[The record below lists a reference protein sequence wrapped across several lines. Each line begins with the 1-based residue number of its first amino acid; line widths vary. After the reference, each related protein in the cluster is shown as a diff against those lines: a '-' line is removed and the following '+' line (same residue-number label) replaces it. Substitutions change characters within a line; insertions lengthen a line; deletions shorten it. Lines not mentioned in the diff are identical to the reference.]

1 MRRKSESGYALLLVF
16 LMAAGIAISLYI
28 EIPRVAFESQRQ
40 KEQLLVSRGEQ
51 YKRAIFMFVK
61 TNNRW
66 PAKIEE
72 LESFNNRRFLRK
84 RFTDPMTGRE
94 EWRFIHIANGIL
106 QDSVTNKQ
114 KTGAE
119 APGGSASQLV
129 GEVPASAGD
138 ITPGSQQIANLAQ
151 RRRASDSAT
160 PGAGGSGDGQPF
172 DPNNPNNQQVPGMP
186 NGQVQPGQINPAT
199 GQPYTGINPQTG
211 QPYPTGIN
219 PQTGQPYPT
228 GINPQTGQPFTGINP
243 QTGQPYPT
251 GINPQ
256 TGQPYPG
263 AINPLNGQPYPNAVN
278 PQTGQPYVPGINPQ
292 TGQPYP
298 TAINPQTGQAYPP
311 GFVPPTG
318 VPIPGQAN
326 YGGQP
331 QYPGQPVQY
340 PGLTVPGSPQFPGQP
355 VNSQFQG
362 ASPYPTYPGAAG
374 QQPGFPQP
382 GMTAQPGSN
391 QATQMIQQILTS
403 PRPGGMPTGA
413 AGTIMGAGIAGVAS
427 NADSESIMVYND
439 RTNYKEWEFIH
450 DPLKVKPIPNPL
462 SGSPGTPANQLGSTP
477 GTSPGSLGSTPG
489 GFGSTPGG
497 LGSTPGGFGS
507 TPGGFGSTPGMGRPA
522 TIPR

>member
-84 RFTDPMTGRE
+84 RFTDPMTGKD

-106 QDSVTNKQ
+106 QDSVTNKK

-129 GEVPASAGD
+129 GEVPVSAGD

-151 RRRASDSAT
+151 RRRSSDSAT
-160 PGAGGSGDGQPF
+160 PGGPGDGQPV
-172 DPNNPNNQQVPGMP
+172 DPNNPNNQQVPG
-186 NGQVQPGQINPAT
+186 QLQPGQVINPAT
-199 GQPYTGINPQTG
+199 GQPYPNGL
-211 QPYPTGIN
+211 
-219 PQTGQPYPT
+219 
-228 GINPQTGQPFTGINP
+228 NPQTGQPF
-243 QTGQPYPT
+243 
-251 GINPQ
+251 
-256 TGQPYPG
+256 PG

-278 PQTGQPYVPGINPQ
+278 PQTGQPYAPGINPQ
-292 TGQPYP
+292 TGQPFP
-298 TAINPQTGQAYPP
+298 TAINPQTGQPYPP
-311 GFVPPTG
+311 GFVPPVG

-340 PGLTVPGSPQFPGQP
+340 PGLTVPASPQFPQTQFPGQP
-355 VNSQFQG
+355 VNSQYQG
-362 ASPYPTYPGAAG
+362 ASPYPTYPGAVG

-403 PRPGGMPTGA
+403 PRPGGMPSAA

-427 NADSESIMVYND
+427 NADSEGIMIYND

-450 DPLKVKPIPNPL
+450 DPLKVKPVPNPL
-462 SGSPGTPANQLGSTP
+462 NGSPGTPANQLGSTP
-477 GTSPGSLGSTPG
+477 TSPGGLGTPAGTLGSTPG
-489 GFGSTPGG
+489 AFGSTPGAFGSTPGG
-497 LGSTPGGFGS
+497 PGSS
-507 TPGGFGSTPGMGRPA
+507 PGMGGPT